1 MKLEEVNK
9 RTKEAVDFL
18 VAALESG
25 HSEVLT
31 AYLGAMAKFRQYS
44 FGNIML
50 IARQKPDATNVAG
63 LRTWNSLG
71 RFVKRGEKGIFILAP
86 MMGKKRNE
94 NEAAPEGDK
103 KSDGESHLYGFRAV
117 YVFDVTQTEGKDLPA
132 LTEVNGDVSGYREC
146 LFKFVESKRVEI
158 SFSEQIAPA
167 KGLSHGGK
175 ITLLSGMQPAE
186 EFSTLVHEIAHEM
199 LHRGERRTVTTKPVR
214 ETEAEAVAFV
224 VCQSVGLQNG
234 TASQDYIQLWHGDAN
249 LLRESLEAVQQT
261 ATVIL
266 GALSPEDAR
275 NEARITDASRSLD
288 AGVRSTLKMSN
299 RYEAWIS
306 EVQRA
311 LSSIN
316 MSMDDW
322 QSRWPFDFQAEYKT
336 GSKADDAAMKA
347 NRFWWHEQNK
357 SLKQDCHSTPNC
369 WLSRGH
375 QGPCQPVNSNTH
387 EAPNYERGDYVK
399 VEFPDET
406 TGIGEWMWVRVTRCD
421 EQKKL
426 VFGILDNEPINNYEG
441 KIALGSELAISY
453 SQIREHRKPTEFTT
467 Q

>member
-18 VAALESG
+18 LAALESG
-25 HSEVLT
+25 RSEVLT
-31 AYLGAMAKFRQYS
+31 AYLGAMAKFHTYS

-86 MMGKKRNE
+86 MTGKKRRE
-94 NEAAPEGDK
+94 EDATPEADR
-103 KSDGESHLYGFRAV
+103 KSEGESRLYGFRAV

-132 LTEVNGDVSGYREC
+132 LTEVNGDVSGYRER
-146 LFKFVESKRVEI
+146 LFKFVESQRVEFT
-158 SFSEQIAPA
+158 FSEQIAPA

-199 LHRGERRTVTTKPVR
+199 LHRGGRRTLTTKQVR

-261 ATVIL
+261 AAVIL
-266 GALSPEDAR
+266 GGIAPLAL
-275 NEARITDASRSLD
+275 T
-288 AGVRSTLKMSN
+288 
-299 RYEAWIS
+299 
-306 EVQRA
+306 
-311 LSSIN
+311 
-316 MSMDDW
+316 
-322 QSRWPFDFQAEYKT
+322 
-336 GSKADDAAMKA
+336 
-347 NRFWWHEQNK
+347 
-357 SLKQDCHSTPNC
+357 
-369 WLSRGH
+369 
-375 QGPCQPVNSNTH
+375 
-387 EAPNYERGDYVK
+387 
-399 VEFPDET
+399 
-406 TGIGEWMWVRVTRCD
+406 
-421 EQKKL
+421 
-426 VFGILDNEPINNYEG
+426 
-441 KIALGSELAISY
+441 
-453 SQIREHRKPTEFTT
+453 
-467 Q
+467 